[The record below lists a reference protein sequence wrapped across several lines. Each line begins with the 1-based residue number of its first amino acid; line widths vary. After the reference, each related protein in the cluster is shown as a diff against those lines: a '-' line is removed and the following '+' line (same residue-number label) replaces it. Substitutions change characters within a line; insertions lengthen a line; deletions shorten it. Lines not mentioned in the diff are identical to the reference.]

1 MKKGDYV
8 RFKNGYI
15 DRVEEIKLQTK
26 YTKYNTLLLEH
37 KVAECLLIDEEL
49 KKIKSSPN
57 IMNLIELGD
66 YVNGHKVVS
75 IGFDNN
81 NNIIELY
88 VETQGYDELL
98 LEKDIKSI
106 VSEEQFSQM
115 EYRIE
120 SEVN

>member
-88 VETQGYDELL
+88 VE
-98 LEKDIKSI
+98 KDIKSI